1 MSCNMIDEEGRISRG
16 NNFDTLDLLKLDILD
31 KIEGCFIGQIININK
46 EENTIYVK
54 KHYKNKNNDKII
66 NNIIVPCVATNLS
79 CFNFP
84 YNINDIVVVLRTKI
98 QVNSFLLNNIPYIH
112 NVYNVNDLHEEINNI
127 IIFNITKADLTNTD
141 TITIP
146 LGDITITIKKD
157 GSFTLQNKTI
167 TINFDK
173 DGNITLD
180 NQKGQIKLDNQGQI
194 TIKNNQAM
202 LNIEQTGLFSIQNIA
217 QAMSLFTILNTD
229 LVNVLNNLTP
239 SSGDFTQALAQYKQD
254 ISKLLK

>member
-1 MSCNMIDEEGRISRG
+1 MVDEKGRISRG

-31 KIEGCFIGQIININK
+31 KIEGCFIGQITNINK
-46 EENTIYVK
+46 EDNMVYVK

-66 NNIIVPCVATNLS
+66 NDIIVPCLATNLF

-84 YNINDIVVVLRTKI
+84 YNINDIVVVLHTKI
-98 QVNSFLLNNIPYIH
+98 QANSFLLNNVPYIH

-127 IIFNITKADLTNTD
+127 IIFNLTKADLTNTD

-146 LGDITITIKKD
+146 FGDITITIKQD
-157 GSFTLQNKTI
+157 GSYALKNSKI

-173 DGNITLD
+173 EGNIKLD
-180 NQKGQIKLDNQGQI
+180 NQKGQIQIDNQGQI

-202 LNIEQTGLFSIQNIA
+202 LNIDQTGLFSIQNIE
-217 QAMSLFTILNTD
+217 QAMSLLTILNTD
-229 LVNVLNNLTP
+229 LVNVLTNLTP
-239 SSGDFTQALAQYKQD
+239 SSSAFAQALAQYKQD